1 MKPRFDDALLRTW
14 SNMKRHGVSLRTWVE
29 VHRDILGLF
38 MEMDDLEAIVKAN
51 GDILSV
57 APQVQRLVAAMNV
70 GRALFG
76 GCLEEVEAAEFSKAL
91 QACVAELAKSK
102 HTAVD
107 VTQAKF
113 KMMELAGQTEQHSH
127 HKRQVKIGF
136 LGQAVL
142 MDFTD
147 AMVEWQMHFFGH
159 IKHKLLHHDKDF
171 PRLPYEEWFLPATTP
186 LQGMQVMGPRTGENG
201 SGKGGRCGVN
211 YFHCFC
217 TKAWTPHVRRYTPTT
232 PPLAHPL
239 HPQPPLAPHHV

>member
-171 PRLPYEEWFLPATTP
+171 PRLPCEEGSCQRPRRCKACRSLGQE
-186 LQGMQVMGPRTGENG
+186 QGRMDVE
-201 SGKGGRCGVN
+201 KGVGV
-211 YFHCFC
+211 
-217 TKAWTPHVRRYTPTT
+217 V
-232 PPLAHPL
+232 
-239 HPQPPLAPHHV
+239 